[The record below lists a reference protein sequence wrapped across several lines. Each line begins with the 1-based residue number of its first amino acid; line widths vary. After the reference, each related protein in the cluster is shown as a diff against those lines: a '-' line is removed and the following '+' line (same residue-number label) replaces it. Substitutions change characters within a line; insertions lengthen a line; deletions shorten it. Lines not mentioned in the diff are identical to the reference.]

1 MMNTKWMPHL
11 ITVTAL
17 LVLGFWGCGTPTPPP
32 LSTIP
37 SATLASAG
45 PGESEIIFQNRPDA
59 ADVVNFYVDG
69 ELKLSLDKGQEAKII
84 IPDGHHTFNGGYG
97 DYISETIEMEV
108 ASSRI
113 TFRGKLELSG
123 FPLPT
128 AKLTFEKVNEVAI
141 ASSSTKKGLDGALER
156 AAQGLTEG
164 LKKDARIA
172 IINISSGDTAQAE
185 FITEEIEVLLVK
197 GGFTV
202 VDRRELDR
210 IRKEQ
215 NFQLTGD
222 VDDDSI
228 VSIGKFAGADI
239 VITGS
244 VSGANSTRRLRLR
257 ALNTQTAQ
265 VMAAASEAF

>member
-17 LVLGFWGCGTPTPPP
+17 LVLGFLGLACGTPPP
-32 LSTIP
+32 STIP

-45 PGESEIIFQNRPDA
+45 PGESEIIFQNRSTIA
-59 ADVVNFYVDG
+59 AALNFYVDG
-69 ELKLSLDKGQEAKII
+69 ELNLGLFTGEEAKII
-84 IPDGHHTFNGGYG
+84 IPDGHHTFNGGWG
-97 DYISETIEMEV
+97 NDLSETIEMDV

-113 TFRGKLELSG
+113 TFRGAVEG
-123 FPLPT
+123 RFFQEF
-128 AKLTFEKVNEVAI
+128 TFEKVSEVAI
-141 ASSSTKKGLDGALER
+141 ASSGTKKGLDGALER
-156 AAQGLTEG
+156 AAQSLTEG

-228 VSIGKFAGADI
+228 VSLGKFAGADI

-244 VSGANSTRRLRLR
+244 VSGADSTRRLRLR

>member
-1 MMNTKWMPHL
+1 MMNTKWTPHL

-17 LVLGFWGCGTPTPPP
+17 LILGFLGCETPPP
-32 LSTIP
+32 STIP

-45 PGESEIIFQNRPDA
+45 PGESEIIFQNRSSRIVA
-59 ADVVNFYVDG
+59 LNFYVDG
-69 ELKLSLDKGQEAKII
+69 ELKLSLDTGQEAKII

-97 DYISETIEMEV
+97 NDLSETIEMDV

-113 TFRGKLELSG
+113 TFRGEFEGVIWALAE
-123 FPLPT
+123 
-128 AKLTFEKVNEVAI
+128 LTFKKVSEVAI
-141 ASSSTKKGLDGALER
+141 ASPGTKKGLDGALER
-156 AAQGLTEG
+156 AAQSLTEG

-244 VSGANSTRRLRLR
+244 VSGADSTRRLRLR